1 MAAPF
6 RLAPAAE
13 EQVGDIVAFI
23 AADSEDAAVRVRNA
37 FCITTFELLAT
48 QPEIGHAREDLTSQ
62 PVKFWRVYSY
72 LVVMTGRA
80 YRSLSL
86 AVLHGA
92 RDVGQD
98 IEGLILFPRSKR
110 VSDASTFIAVATLL
124 RWAWPSCG

>member
-23 AADSEDAAVRVRNA
+23 ASDNEDAAVRVRTA
-37 FCITTFELLAT
+37 FYDAFWLLAK
-48 QPEIGHAREDLTSQ
+48 QPEIGHAREDLTNR

-72 LVVMTGRA
+72 LVVYDPASMPLTV
-80 YRSLSL
+80 L

-92 RDVGQD
+92 RDVQQ
-98 IEGLILFPRSKR
+98 ILR
-110 VSDASTFIAVATLL
+110 DLD
-124 RWAWPSCG
+124 